1 MTVDE
6 GAVSVVV
13 EVNKA
18 GVERS
23 VIVVGDIDN
32 GSVGFGNLVDGS
44 VTVDGCTVTNSD
56 KGVNVVDD
64 NVTVVEGTNTV
75 VIGSVTMIVG
85 TVTVVDGSVT
95 VVVGTCTEVSEVDK
109 GSVEDIIFT
118 DGTVN
123 NSVGGDKVVVGN
135 VTVVGGTV
143 TVVDGTVI
151 GVDGTVTV
159 VVGSVTMIVGTFPV
173 VVGSITVVS
182 GTVTV
187 VGDIVKGSF
196 EDIIAVV
203 GTVNNSVEGDNVVD
217 CSVTKVG

>member
-64 NVTVVEGTNTV
+64 NVTVFEGTN
-75 VIGSVTMIVG
+75 
-85 TVTVVDGSVT
+85 
-95 VVVGTCTEVSEVDK
+95 
-109 GSVEDIIFT
+109 
-118 DGTVN
+118 
-123 NSVGGDKVVVGN
+123 
-135 VTVVGGTV
+135 
-143 TVVDGTVI
+143 
-151 GVDGTVTV
+151 TV
-159 VVGSVTMIVGTFPV
+159 VVGSVTMIVGTC
-173 VVGSITVVS
+173 
-182 GTVTV
+182 TV
-187 VGDIVKGSF
+187 VGDIVKGSV

-203 GTVNNSVEGDNVVD
+203 GTVNNSFGGVNVVD
-217 CSVTKVG
+217 STVTVVNGTVNNSV